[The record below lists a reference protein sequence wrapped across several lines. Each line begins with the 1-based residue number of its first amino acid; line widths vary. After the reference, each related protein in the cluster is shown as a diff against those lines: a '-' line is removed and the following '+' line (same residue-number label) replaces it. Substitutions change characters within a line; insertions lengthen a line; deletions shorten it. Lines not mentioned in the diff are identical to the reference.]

1 MGFLLKELQ
10 HLFEN
15 VETSIRERIEGLPIL
30 GGYKNLLKVIMNID
44 DQVFEMLYDDDISN
58 YDEYEV
64 NQDDLLDA
72 YGKLKEIKKAG

>member
-1 MGFLLKELQ
+1 
-10 HLFEN
+10 
-15 VETSIRERIEGLPIL
+15 
-30 GGYKNLLKVIMNID
+30 MNID